1 MRAMEILNS
10 MIDLDNFEFVA
21 KVLLAAICGSVL
33 GFERKLHTR
42 HIGMKTNFL
51 ICTGSMLFADLGLEL
66 AKSVGGDPARITGQI
81 VTGIGFLGAGAI
93 MRADGANIVG
103 LTSAAVVWVNA
114 AIGAAIGLGFYPE
127 AFYFTL
133 IVLIVMPILH
143 LFEQRIP
150 KPDFFPDPPDEN
162 GDSGGNGNGGGNGG
176 AKSKVVAKR
185 VME

>member
-1 MRAMEILNS
+1 MRVNEIIDSLV
-10 MIDLDNFEFVA
+10 DLDNFEFVF
-21 KVLLAAICGSVL
+21 KMVLATVFGSIL

-66 AKSVGGDPARITGQI
+66 AKSVGGDASRITGQI
-81 VTGIGFLGAGAI
+81 VTGVGFLGAGAI
-93 MRADGANIVG
+93 MRGDGASIVG

-133 IVLIVMPILH
+133 IILVFMPLLH
-143 LFEQRIP
+143 KIERTLPRP
-150 KPDFFPDPPDEN
+150 TFFPDPDEPAGEN
-162 GDSGGNGNGGGNGG
+162 RAGGPQVT
-176 AKSKVVAKR
+176 SKKVID
-185 VME
+185 

>member
-1 MRAMEILNS
+1 MRFLEVMNS
-10 MIDLDNFEFVA
+10 LIDLDNFEFVA
-21 KVLLAAICGSVL
+21 KMLLATVCGAVL

-66 AKSVGGDPARITGQI
+66 AQSVGGDASRVTGQI
-81 VTGIGFLGAGAI
+81 VTGVGFLGAGAI
-93 MRADGANIVG
+93 MRSDGANIVG

-133 IVLIVMPILH
+133 IILVIMPILH
-143 LFEQRIP
+143 KFEQKLP
-150 KPDFFPDPPDEN
+150 KPTFFPDPVDE
-162 GDSGGNGNGGGNGG
+162 SSSEG
-176 AKSKVVAKR
+176 APPRRKIGKR
-185 VME
+185 VID

>member
-10 MIDLDNFEFVA
+10 MIDLNNFEFVA
-21 KVLLAAICGSVL
+21 KVLLAAVCGSVL

-133 IVLIVMPILH
+133 IVLIVMPLLH
-143 LFEQRIP
+143 LFEQKIP
-150 KPDFFPDPPDEN
+150 KPDFFPDPPNEN
-162 GDSGGNGNGGGNGG
+162 GDGG
-176 AKSKVVAKR
+176 ANNSGNSGKSKVVGKR

>member
-1 MRAMEILNS
+1 MRVNEIIDSLV
-10 MIDLDNFEFVA
+10 DLDNFEFVF
-21 KVLLAAICGSVL
+21 KMVLATVFGSIL

-66 AKSVGGDPARITGQI
+66 AKSVGGDASRITGQI
-81 VTGIGFLGAGAI
+81 VTGVGFLGAGAI
-93 MRADGANIVG
+93 MRGDGACIVG

-133 IVLIVMPILH
+133 IILVFMPLLH
-143 LFEQRIP
+143 KIERHLPRP
-150 KPDFFPDPPDEN
+150 TFFPDPDEPAGENRSN
-162 GDSGGNGNGGGNGG
+162 GTQVT
-176 AKSKVVAKR
+176 SKKVI
-185 VME
+185 E

>member
-1 MRAMEILNS
+1 MRVNEIINS
-10 MIDLDNFEFVA
+10 LVDLDNFEFVF
-21 KVLLAAICGSVL
+21 KMVLATVFGSIL

-66 AKSVGGDPARITGQI
+66 AKSVGGDASRITGQI
-81 VTGIGFLGAGAI
+81 VTGVGFLGAGAI
-93 MRADGANIVG
+93 MRGDGASIVG

-133 IVLIVMPILH
+133 IILVFMPLLH
-143 LFEQRIP
+143 KIESNLPRP
-150 KPDFFPDPPDEN
+150 TFFPDPDEPAGEN
-162 GDSGGNGNGGGNGG
+162 RSGGPQVT
-176 AKSKVVAKR
+176 SKKVID
-185 VME
+185 